1 MTKSLNYRKDIQG
14 LRAIAVLLVLLFH
27 FETRLKGGYLGVD
40 MFFVISGF
48 VIASSTLREI
58 DRTDTFSWSAF
69 LHRRV
74 RRLLPGIALVT
85 VATATA
91 SLFLLSPFGPQKET
105 AKMLLSAASYT
116 SNFILMPQS
125 YFSLDPKSNPLLH
138 LWSLAVEE
146 QFYFVWPIAITL
158 FVGLRKRLPAIVSRS
173 LVWVAVLGVA
183 LASCWLFLVCSMNG
197 PAVNNYQ
204 WFKPFILRDVTPEH
218 FAFYSPFTRAW
229 EFVIG
234 VVVALL
240 LRIKT
245 MTFAPKVGLAIA
257 CCGVGLVLLGVAWAS
272 KYPEI
277 QHDMNWSTNTSA
289 TILVVIGTGLWI
301 FGGSHDKLL
310 RRLISIRPLTL
321 IGDCSYSIYLL
332 HWPIWVLLITSFKQT
347 NNVIALALALSLGLG
362 WLQFRF
368 IEEPIRSRKSL
379 TSATTLRFIGV
390 FGLIAVVGFAMMSY
404 TTPIIGMH
412 LAGIK
417 PGDLALHIIE
427 RPCVGERFELE
438 SAQSCVYTST
448 RNQGTAILVGDS
460 MAKSLSDGFVQAS
473 TAEGLNSYV
482 FSHPGCAFQIPESPF
497 TATNECVSWRTNVL
511 SALQQL
517 QPRVLV
523 IANLGS
529 LYVDPPLPDWSVEE
543 TLLIWGNQLTRTLSS
558 LSDLNTRV
566 ILAEPPPRFAY
577 DLRYDLSL
585 LWPNSVKEPRETVV
599 TRRESINAMEQKATV
614 GFSFVQPTISFTDQ
628 FCSAS
633 ICDPKVNDRFMLE
646 DDSHLS
652 ADGSFLVSPQLQ
664 KAIRDALLLNDATIA
679 IP

>member
-1 MTKSLNYRKDIQG
+1 
-14 LRAIAVLLVLLFH
+14 
-27 FETRLKGGYLGVD
+27 

-158 FVGLRKRLPAIVSRS
+158 LVGLRKRVSATISRS
-173 LVWVAVLGVA
+173 VVWVSVLVV
-183 LASCWLFLVCSMNG
+183 LCASCWLFLMCSIHG
-197 PAVNNYQ
+197 SHVNDYR
-204 WFKPFILRDVTPEH
+204 WFKPLIERNITPEH
-218 FAFYSPFTRAW
+218 FAFYSPLTRAW
-229 EFVIG
+229 EFVVG
-234 VVVALL
+234 VLVALL
-240 LRIKT
+240 LRLKV
-245 MTFAPKVGLAIA
+245 ADSLLKVGSLFTF
-257 CCGVGLVLLGVAWAS
+257 CGAGLVLFGVAWAS

-277 QHDMNWSTNTSA
+277 QHEANWSTNTSA
-289 TILVVIGTGLWI
+289 TLAVTIGAAFWV
-301 FGGSHDKLL
+301 FGGSQDRYLG
-310 RRLISIRPLTL
+310 RLISIRPLTL

-332 HWPIWVLLITSFKQT
+332 HWPIWILLITSFKQT
-347 NNVIALALALSLGLG
+347 NYLIAVAFVLSFGLG

-368 IEEPIRSRKSL
+368 IEEPIRLRKSL
-379 TSATTLRFIGV
+379 SSTTTLRFVGV
-390 FGLIAVVGFAMMSY
+390 FGLVAVVGFAVMSY

-448 RNQGTAILVGDS
+448 SNQGTAILVGDS

-482 FSHPGCAFQIPESPF
+482 FSYPGCAFQIPDSPF

>member
-1 MTKSLNYRKDIQG
+1 VTKSLNYRKDVQG

-158 FVGLRKRLPAIVSRS
+158 LVGLRKRVSATISRS
-173 LVWVAVLGVA
+173 VVWVSVLVV
-183 LASCWLFLVCSMNG
+183 LCASCWLFLMCSIHG
-197 PAVNNYQ
+197 SHVNDYR
-204 WFKPFILRDVTPEH
+204 WFKPLIERNITPEH
-218 FAFYSPFTRAW
+218 FAFYSPLTRAW
-229 EFVIG
+229 EFVVG
-234 VVVALL
+234 VLVALL
-240 LRIKT
+240 LRLKV
-245 MTFAPKVGLAIA
+245 ADSLLKVGSLFTF
-257 CCGVGLVLLGVAWAS
+257 CGAGLVLFGVAWAS

-277 QHDMNWSTNTSA
+277 QHEANWSTNTSA
-289 TILVVIGTGLWI
+289 TLAVTIGAAFWV
-301 FGGSHDKLL
+301 FGGSQDRYLG
-310 RRLISIRPLTL
+310 RLISKRPLTL

-332 HWPIWVLLITSFKQT
+332 HWPIWILLITSFKQT
-347 NNVIALALALSLGLG
+347 NNLIAVAFVLSFGLG

-368 IEEPIRSRKSL
+368 IEEPIRLRKSL
-379 TSATTLRFIGV
+379 SSTTTLRFVGV
-390 FGLIAVVGFAMMSY
+390 FGLVAVVGFAVMSY

-448 RNQGTAILVGDS
+448 SNQGTAILVGDS

-482 FSHPGCAFQIPESPF
+482 FSYPGCAFQIPDSPF

>member
-1 MTKSLNYRKDIQG
+1 MTKPSSYRADIQG

-48 VIASSTLREI
+48 VIASSTLREV

-74 RRLLPGIALVT
+74 RRLLPGIAVVA
-85 VATATA
+85 VATAVL
-91 SLFLLSPFGPQKET
+91 SMLLLSPFGPQKET

-125 YFSLDPKSNPLLH
+125 YFSLDPKANPLLH

-158 FVGLRKRLPAIVSRS
+158 FVGIRKRLPTIVSRS
-173 LVWVAVLGVA
+173 LVWVAVLGVV
-183 LASCWLFLVCSMNG
+183 LASCWLFLVCSVNG
-197 PAVNNYQ
+197 PAVNDYQ

-234 VVVALL
+234 VLVALL
-240 LRIKT
+240 LRLKSIV
-245 MTFAPKVGLAIA
+245 FAPPIGSIFA
-257 CCGVGLVLLGVAWAS
+257 CSGVGMVLFGVIWAS
-272 KYPEI
+272 RFPEI

-289 TILVVIGTGLWI
+289 TILVVVGTGLWI

-347 NNVIALALALSLGLG
+347 NNVIILAFALSLGLG
-362 WLQFRF
+362 WLQFQF

-390 FGLIAVVGFAMMSY
+390 FGLVAVVGFAMMSY
-404 TTPIIGMH
+404 TTPIIAMH
-412 LAGIK
+412 LAGKK
-417 PGDLALHIIE
+417 PDELSLHIIE
-427 RPCVGERFELE
+427 KPCIGERFELE
-438 SAQSCVYTST
+438 SAQSCLYPATSS
-448 RNQGTAILVGDS
+448 QGTAILVGDS
-460 MAKSLSDGFVQAS
+460 MAKSLSDGFVQATNS
-473 TAEGLNSYV
+473 QGLNGYIFSY
-482 FSHPGCAFQIPESPF
+482 PGCSFQLFDSPF
-497 TATNECVSWRTNVL
+497 TATSECAGWRADVL

-517 QPRVLV
+517 QPKVLV
-523 IANLGS
+523 IANLNS
-529 LYVDPPLPDWSVEE
+529 LYVDPPLPDWNVED
-543 TLLIWGNQLTRTLSS
+543 TQLIWGSEVTRMLNVLSE
-558 LSDLNTRV
+558 LRTQV
-566 ILAEPPPRFAY
+566 IIAQPPPRFAY

-585 LWPNSVKEPRETVV
+585 LWPNTVKEPRDIVIA
-599 TRRESINAMEQKATV
+599 RREEINVIEQNAIA
-614 GFSFVQPTISFTDQ
+614 GFDFVQPIVNFTDQ
-628 FCSAS
+628 FCNAN
-633 ICDPKVNDRFMLE
+633 ICDPKIDRKFMLE
-646 DDSHLS
+646 DNDHLS
-652 ADGSFLVSPQLQ
+652 VDGSQLVAPLIER
-664 KAIRDALLLNDATIA
+664 AISRA
-679 IP
+679 ISS

>member
-58 DRTDTFSWSAF
+58 DRTDAFSWSAF

-158 FVGLRKRLPAIVSRS
+158 LVGLRKRVSATISRS
-173 LVWVAVLGVA
+173 VVWVSVLVV
-183 LASCWLFLVCSMNG
+183 LCVSCWLFLMCSIHG
-197 PAVNNYQ
+197 SHVNDYR
-204 WFKPFILRDVTPEH
+204 WFKPLIERNITPEH
-218 FAFYSPFTRAW
+218 FAFYSPLTRAW
-229 EFVIG
+229 EFVVG
-234 VVVALL
+234 VLVALL
-240 LRIKT
+240 LRLKV
-245 MTFAPKVGLAIA
+245 ADSLLKVGSLFTF
-257 CCGVGLVLLGVAWAS
+257 CGAGLVLFGVAWAS

-277 QHDMNWSTNTSA
+277 QHEANWSTNTSA
-289 TILVVIGTGLWI
+289 TLAVTIGAAFWV
-301 FGGSHDKLL
+301 FGGSQDRYLG
-310 RRLISIRPLTL
+310 RLISIRPLTL

-332 HWPIWVLLITSFKQT
+332 HWPIWILLITSFKQT
-347 NNVIALALALSLGLG
+347 NNLIAVAFVLSFGLG

-368 IEEPIRSRKSL
+368 IEEPIRLRKSL
-379 TSATTLRFIGV
+379 SSTTTMRFVGV
-390 FGLIAVVGFAMMSY
+390 FGLVAVVGFAVMSY

-427 RPCVGERFELE
+427 RPCVGERFELG
-438 SAQSCVYTST
+438 SAQSCAYTST
-448 RNQGTAILVGDS
+448 SNQGTAILVGDS

-482 FSHPGCAFQIPESPF
+482 FAYPGCAFQIPDSPF

-543 TLLIWGNQLTRTLSS
+543 TLLIWGNQLTQTLSS

>member
-404 TTPIIGMH
+404 TTPIIAMH
-412 LAGIK
+412 LAGKK
-417 PGDLALHIIE
+417 PDELSLHIIE
-427 RPCVGERFELE
+427 KPCVGERFELE
-438 SAQSCVYTST
+438 RAQSCLYPATVS
-448 RNQGTAILVGDS
+448 QGTAILVGDS
-460 MAKSLSDGFVQAS
+460 MAKSLSDGFVQATNS
-473 TAEGLNSYV
+473 QGLNGYIFSY
-482 FSHPGCAFQIPESPF
+482 PGCSFQLFDSPF
-497 TATNECVSWRTNVL
+497 TATSECAGWRADVL

-517 QPRVLV
+517 QPKVLV
-523 IANLGS
+523 IANLNS
-529 LYVDPPLPDWSVEE
+529 LYVDPPLPDWNVEE
-543 TLLIWGNQLTRTLSS
+543 TQLIWGSEVTRMLNALSE
-558 LSDLNTRV
+558 LRTQV
-566 ILAEPPPRFAY
+566 IIAQPPPRFAY

-585 LWPNSVKEPRETVV
+585 LWPNTVKEPRDIVIA
-599 TRRESINAMEQKATV
+599 RREEINAIEQNAIA
-614 GFSFVQPTISFTDQ
+614 GFGFVQPIVNFTDQ
-628 FCSAS
+628 FCNVNV
-633 ICDPKVNDRFMLE
+633 CDPKIDRKFMLE
-646 DDSHLS
+646 DNDHLS
-652 ADGSFLVSPQLQ
+652 VDGSRLVVPQLQ
-664 KAIRDALLLNDATIA
+664 GAIASA
-679 IP
+679 ISS